1 MYIGDKLQPADGQR
15 GRETELLFLTGNRTL
30 LPTLIILS
38 CIAEVP
44 PCHLKNVNNV
54 FRQKVMF

>member
-1 MYIGDKLQPADGQR
+1 MYIGDELQPADGQR
-15 GRETELLFLTGNRTL
+15 GRETELLKGIRAL
-30 LPTLIILS
+30 LPTLTILS

-44 PCHLKNVNNV
+44 PCHFKNVNNV

>member
-1 MYIGDKLQPADGQR
+1 MCIGDELQPADGQR
-15 GRETELLFLTGNRTL
+15 GRETELLKGNRTL
-30 LPTLIILS
+30 TNLS

-44 PCHLKNVNNV
+44 SYHFKYVNV

>member
-1 MYIGDKLQPADGQR
+1 MYIGDELHPADGQR
-15 GRETELLFLTGNRTL
+15 GRGTEVLTGNRTL
-30 LPTLIILS
+30 LPPLTILS

-44 PCHLKNVNNV
+44 PCHFKNVNNV

>member
-1 MYIGDKLQPADGQR
+1 MYIGDELQLADGQR
-15 GRETELLFLTGNRTL
+15 DRETELLTGNRTL
-30 LPTLIILS
+30 LPILTILS

-54 FRQKVMF
+54 FREKVMF

>member
-15 GRETELLFLTGNRTL
+15 DRETELTGNRTL
-30 LPTLIILS
+30 LPTLTILS

-54 FRQKVMF
+54 FREKVMF

>member
-1 MYIGDKLQPADGQR
+1 MYIGDELQTAVGQK
-15 GRETELLFLTGNRTL
+15 GRETEIPKGNRIL
-30 LPTLIILS
+30 LPTLTILS

-44 PCHLKNVNNV
+44 PCHFKNVNNV